1 MLSVQVSICLM
12 DPEDYSS
19 YPISQFEEDNVL
31 RELNK
36 CLLAFRQNNTCPILP
51 TNSAATQSDRR
62 NNPAPSANGATGRE
76 SKDRERHNSVQ
87 RRFVSN
93 CDFFRWPERE
103 FIDEY
108 FRIADSH
115 RSAKVVATH
124 RKT

>member
-1 MLSVQVSICLM
+1 M

-51 TNSAATQSDRR
+51 TNSAPTQTERR
-62 NNPAPSANGATGRE
+62 NNPSPSANGATGRE

-87 RRFVSN
+87 RR
-93 CDFFRWPERE
+93 
-103 FIDEY
+103 Y
-108 FRIADSH
+108 FGIAIGFAGPGSSLMKTFQFADSH

-124 RKT
+124 QKT